1 MRCQDPSSA
10 IRCRGAYHLREVGVP
25 ATAFTITGEGEHAHD
40 EQGNSDP
47 CRVLDPAQE
56 KTAEACV
63 AANSELSLR
72 GLTNHL
78 VAAGFNQQLLPDRA
92 RMSRW
97 LLNHNPPVKSPFSRA
112 VPPRAELM
120 KRSVDQWPG
129 AKSINAG
136 EPDACFPKLGPLF
149 VQPSKERRVCVCV
162 CVCVCVSLVLQLKPH
177 LGARLAQ
184 PILMNFRWQICM
196 CLSS

>member
-1 MRCQDPSSA
+1 M
-10 IRCRGAYHLREVGVP
+10 
-25 ATAFTITGEGEHAHD
+25 
-40 EQGNSDP
+40 
-47 CRVLDPAQE
+47 
-56 KTAEACV
+56 

-92 RMSRW
+92 RMSRG

-162 CVCVCVSLVLQLKPH
+162 CVCVCVIGLATEAAPG
-177 LGARLAQ
+177 GAPCATHFDEFPVADLHVFEFIRICCVDLSQ
-184 PILMNFRWQICM
+184 P
-196 CLSS
+196 